1 MTKTRLYPTKKEIYA
16 PGNYF
21 VGIEEEKN
29 KAVER
34 IRTAYEFSQRLGLGK
49 LYVCFS
55 GGKDSVAVYGV
66 CSLAFGKDLM
76 DKCEFHYQYTGLD
89 HPELVRFI
97 RREFPFVERHLP
109 ARTMWEMIPQHGMP
123 PTRLARYCCREL
135 KERGGEGRF
144 CLTGVRWEESSRRKN
159 NRGEFESDG
168 LLLNVDNTE
177 DRRLLEHCIPKRK
190 HICNPIVDWSDETV
204 WRFISEENLPYCSLY
219 DQGYDRLG
227 CIGCPMDTKR
237 EKVLSSYPKY
247 KEAYLRAFG
256 RMLEER
262 KRKGLDTKWKTPE
275 EVMDW
280 WLEKNPTD
288 NSFSLD
294 G

>member
-1 MTKTRLYPTKKEIYA
+1 MKIISNIEGSKQLSEKITKKQIYA
-16 PGNYF
+16 PNNYF
-21 VGIEEEKN
+21 LDIEEEKN

-34 IRTAYEFSQRLGLGK
+34 IETAYSFSQQLGLGK

-55 GGKDSVAVYGV
+55 GGKDSVVVYGL
-66 CSLAFGKDLM
+66 CRLAFGDSFL
-76 DKCEFHYQYTGLD
+76 DFCEFHYQHTGLD
-89 HPELVRFI
+89 HPELVHFI
-97 RREFPFVERHLP
+97 RNEFPFVKRHLP
-109 ARTMWEMIPQHGMP
+109 ERTMWELIIENGMP

-135 KERGGEGRF
+135 KEKGGEGRF
-144 CLTGVRWEESSRRKN
+144 CLTGVRWEESPRRREK
-159 NRGEFESDG
+159 RGEFESDG

-190 HICNPIVDWSDETV
+190 HICNPIIDWSEETV

-247 KEAYLRAFG
+247 KEAYLRAFE

-262 KRKGLDTKWKTPE
+262 KRKGLKTTWRTPE
-275 EVMDW
+275 EVMKW
-280 WLEKNPTD
+280 WLEI
-288 NSFSLD
+288 
-294 G
+294 

>member
-1 MTKTRLYPTKKEIYA
+1 MTKTMLYPTKKEIYA

-97 RREFPFVERHLP
+97 RREF
-109 ARTMWEMIPQHGMP
+109 
-123 PTRLARYCCREL
+123 
-135 KERGGEGRF
+135 
-144 CLTGVRWEESSRRKN
+144 
-159 NRGEFESDG
+159 
-168 LLLNVDNTE
+168 LLW
-177 DRRLLEHCIPKRK
+177 K
-190 HICNPIVDWSDETV
+190 
-204 WRFISEENLPYCSLY
+204 
-219 DQGYDRLG
+219 
-227 CIGCPMDTKR
+227 DTFLQEPCGK
-237 EKVLSSYPKY
+237 
-247 KEAYLRAFG
+247 
-256 RMLEER
+256 
-262 KRKGLDTKWKTPE
+262 
-275 EVMDW
+275 
-280 WLEKNPTD
+280 
-288 NSFSLD
+288 
-294 G
+294 